1 MGSYI
6 ATLIVSVLVV
16 LPALVLAQQPQGPT
30 PPPMRSITRITGDLY
45 RVQNNDHYT
54 VFLVTPAGIILADPI
69 NVDAAAW
76 IKAQLTER
84 FPNAPVRYVLYS
96 HHHQDHASGAAV
108 FNDTAELV
116 GHQNFAA
123 ALKASATVNEAAAK
137 RFAAVMPPE
146 STYTDRRTVTLGGK
160 RVDLIYP
167 GRMGHAPDMTVLHFP
182 SERVVF
188 GVDFVNVKSVPGS
201 NTLANGASIAEYV
214 NALKVVDALDFDD
227 RCARTW
233 SDGEQSGPHRVPAVL
248 RRSRGSSGGAHREGT
263 NPSGD
268 PGGEDHGRIQGL
280 DRVRRGQRHQHRQRV
295 QDAECRK
302 ALSLG
307 SEPECVHAVMTIEG
321 GDLPE
326 PDRGRRGSA
335 GLSLFAK
342 PPSLS
347 PHAAGMT
354 ATGPAAAEASS
365 A

>member
-6 ATLIVSVLVV
+6 ATLIVLVV
-16 LPALVLAQQPQGPT
+16 VVSPALVLAQQPQAQT

-116 GHQNFAA
+116 AHQNFAA

-137 RFAAVMPPE
+137 RFAAVVPPE

-214 NALKVVDALDFDD
+214 NALKVVDALDFEIVAPGHGPTGGKADLAAYRRYYED
-227 RCARTW
+227 LEARVAARIAKGQTLEEIQAARIMDEYKDW
-233 SDGEQSGPHRVPAVL
+233 IEFD
-248 RRSRGSSGGAHREGT
+248 
-263 NPSGD
+263 
-268 PGGEDHGRIQGL
+268 EDNDINIANAYKTL
-280 DRVRRGQRHQHRQRV
+280 
-295 QDAECRK
+295 
-302 ALSLG
+302 
-307 SEPECVHAVMTIEG
+307 
-321 GDLPE
+321 
-326 PDRGRRGSA
+326 SA
-335 GLSLFAK
+335 GK
-342 PPSLS
+342 R
-347 PHAAGMT
+347 
-354 ATGPAAAEASS
+354 
-365 A
+365 